1 MKRGRAPLPK
11 SLLSFWPPV
20 MIDRHTYTR
29 ARTHVYTH
37 AHTLT
42 RTLARMHTLTCTH
55 THAQAH
61 THAHT
66 RTHTHACMRE
76 RTHTHSQMHAHT
88 LTRSHTHSHAL
99 TRTHARTHAHTHS
112 LPSTSA
118 HPGVWS
124 EAAAIRI
131 ISWSWQTRISEEH
144 ILIVFPPK
152 YKGKNIES
160 LKIYFRTIL
169 LFCIGYFSI
178 ITLMQNK
185 SHSNV

>member
-1 MKRGRAPLPK
+1 M
-11 SLLSFWPPV
+11 
-20 MIDRHTYTR
+20 
-29 ARTHVYTH
+29 YTH

-55 THAQAH
+55 THTHTHAQAH

-66 RTHTHACMRE
+66 RTHTLTHAHTQACGN
-76 RTHTHSQMHAHT
+76 THTHTHKCM
-88 LTRSHTHSHAL
+88 HTHSHAHIR
-99 TRTHARTHAHTHS
+99 THTHARTHTHT
-112 LPSTSA
+112 LSA
-118 HPGVWS
+118 LYFCSPRRLEWS
-124 EAAAIRI
+124 CCYQDYFMIVTKI
-131 ISWSWQTRISEEH
+131 WILEEH

-160 LKIYFRTIL
+160 LKINFRTIL
-169 LFCIGYFSI
+169 LFCIYYFSL